1 MGAARRRRLR
11 NCPIR
16 MCYGDLGG
24 VQFVARGP
32 GKRVTASSFPCGLIF
47 GRARLVGLSS
57 VSFVVLN
64 RGRVP
69 GVRIRLTGEV

>member
-16 MCYGDLGG
+16 MCYRDLGG

-32 GKRVTASSFPCGLIF
+32 GKRVTASSFPRGLIF
-47 GRARLVGLSS
+47 GREGS
-57 VSFVVLN
+57 
-64 RGRVP
+64 
-69 GVRIRLTGEV
+69 